1 MFITVAAKIAFDV
14 IQILSKAMKWER
26 VTQPPAQTQ
35 NIPQSTLREEEEKKT
50 LYCKVHLIKS
60 KGKFW
65 RIFHQSY

>member
-35 NIPQSTLREEEEKKT
+35 NIPQSTLREEEKKNFI
-50 LYCKVHLIKS
+50 L
-60 KGKFW
+60 
-65 RIFHQSY
+65 